1 MGHVL
6 RNGKLKED
14 ALSRSVNRIMD
25 KYRTDN
31 NEADPGNGV
40 RLVLSSDPIT
50 LRTGLAGMLS
60 VYAVVNAL
68 AAKGAEPQTLS
79 TVILLPPGSTEE
91 ELRVIEEQIGAA
103 AKAERIIVTGGHT
116 EVTTAVMRPV
126 IIASGTGIIRRSGAD
141 SDVISGAD
149 SDVISDA
156 DSDVISG
163 ADSDVISDADSDVIS
178 GADSDLVS
186 GAAGKRSFAGW
197 DIVMSKYAG
206 IEGTAML
213 AAEMR
218 AKLADKFSE
227 FFVKE
232 AGGFT
237 SMLSVRPEAVA
248 TQSIIPE
255 AVMMNASEGGIYAAL
270 WKLADKCGA
279 GITVDLKKIP
289 VRQETIEISNYFD
302 FDPYMM
308 ESAGS
313 LLMAVPEGRGEEL
326 VQALADGSL
335 GAGCN
340 LNNNGKNGQNSGK
353 TEFRIPAAVIGKMT
367 AGNDKVIIN
376 GDDRRFLTAPEP
388 DSLIKI
394 LS

>member
-1 MGHVL
+1 MNDDGSRRVTEENMGHVL

-141 SDVISGAD
+141 SDVISD
-149 SDVISDA
+149 
-156 DSDVISG
+156 

-237 SMLSVRPEAVA
+237 SMLSVRPEAVT

-367 AGNDKVIIN
+367 AGNDRVIIN

>member
-141 SDVISGAD
+141 SDVISD
-149 SDVISDA
+149 
-156 DSDVISG
+156 

>member
-1 MGHVL
+1 MNDDGSRRVTEENMGHVL

-126 IIASGTGIIRRSGAD
+126 IIASGTGIIRR
-141 SDVISGAD
+141 
-149 SDVISDA
+149 
-156 DSDVISG
+156 SG

>member
-141 SDVISGAD
+141 SDVISDAD

-156 DSDVISG
+156 DSDVI
-163 ADSDVISDADSDVIS
+163 
-178 GADSDLVS
+178 
-186 GAAGKRSFAGW
+186 
-197 DIVMSKYAG
+197 
-206 IEGTAML
+206 
-213 AAEMR
+213 
-218 AKLADKFSE
+218 
-227 FFVKE
+227 
-232 AGGFT
+232 
-237 SMLSVRPEAVA
+237 
-248 TQSIIPE
+248 
-255 AVMMNASEGGIYAAL
+255 
-270 WKLADKCGA
+270 
-279 GITVDLKKIP
+279 
-289 VRQETIEISNYFD
+289 
-302 FDPYMM
+302 
-308 ESAGS
+308 
-313 LLMAVPEGRGEEL
+313 
-326 VQALADGSL
+326 
-335 GAGCN
+335 
-340 LNNNGKNGQNSGK
+340 
-353 TEFRIPAAVIGKMT
+353 
-367 AGNDKVIIN
+367 
-376 GDDRRFLTAPEP
+376 
-388 DSLIKI
+388 
-394 LS
+394 

>member
-1 MGHVL
+1 MNDDGSRRVTEENMGHVL

-126 IIASGTGIIRRSGAD
+126 IIASGTGIIRRSGA
-141 SDVISGAD
+141 V

-156 DSDVISG
+156 DSDV
-163 ADSDVISDADSDVIS
+163 
-178 GADSDLVS
+178 VS

-213 AAEMR
+213 AAEMQ

>member
-163 ADSDVISDADSDVIS
+163 ADSD
-178 GADSDLVS
+178 LVS

-237 SMLSVRPEAVA
+237 SMLSVRPEAVT

-367 AGNDKVIIN
+367 AGNDRVIIN

>member
-163 ADSDVISDADSDVIS
+163 ADSDV
-178 GADSDLVS
+178 VS

-237 SMLSVRPEAVA
+237 SMLSVRPEAVT

>member
-163 ADSDVISDADSDVIS
+163 ADSD
-178 GADSDLVS
+178 LVS

-237 SMLSVRPEAVA
+237 SMLSVRPEAVT

>member
-1 MGHVL
+1 MNDDGSRRVTEENMGHVL

-60 VYAVVNAL
+60 VYSVVNDL

-126 IIASGTGIIRRSGAD
+126 IIASGTGIIRRSGA
-141 SDVISGAD
+141 V

-156 DSDVISG
+156 DSDV
-163 ADSDVISDADSDVIS
+163 
-178 GADSDLVS
+178 VS

-213 AAEMR
+213 AAEMQ

-367 AGNDKVIIN
+367 AGNDRVIIN

>member
-1 MGHVL
+1 MNDDGSRRVTEENMGHVL

-141 SDVISGAD
+141 SDVISD
-149 SDVISDA
+149 
-156 DSDVISG
+156 

-237 SMLSVRPEAVA
+237 SMLSVRPEAVT

>member
-1 MGHVL
+1 
-6 RNGKLKED
+6 
-14 ALSRSVNRIMD
+14 
-25 KYRTDN
+25 
-31 NEADPGNGV
+31 
-40 RLVLSSDPIT
+40 
-50 LRTGLAGMLS
+50 
-60 VYAVVNAL
+60 
-68 AAKGAEPQTLS
+68 
-79 TVILLPPGSTEE
+79 
-91 ELRVIEEQIGAA
+91 
-103 AKAERIIVTGGHT
+103 
-116 EVTTAVMRPV
+116 
-126 IIASGTGIIRRSGAD
+126 
-141 SDVISGAD
+141 
-149 SDVISDA
+149 
-156 DSDVISG
+156 
-163 ADSDVISDADSDVIS
+163 
-178 GADSDLVS
+178 
-186 GAAGKRSFAGW
+186 
-197 DIVMSKYAG
+197 
-206 IEGTAML
+206 
-213 AAEMR
+213 
-218 AKLADKFSE
+218 
-227 FFVKE
+227 
-232 AGGFT
+232 
-237 SMLSVRPEAVA
+237 
-248 TQSIIPE
+248 
-255 AVMMNASEGGIYAAL
+255 MMNASEGGIYAAL

-367 AGNDKVIIN
+367 AGNDRVIIN

>member
-1 MGHVL
+1 MNDDGSRRVTEENMGHVL

-163 ADSDVISDADSDVIS
+163 ADSD
-178 GADSDLVS
+178 LVS
-186 GAAGKRSFAGW
+186 GAAGQRSFAGW

-237 SMLSVRPEAVA
+237 SMLSVRPEAVT

-367 AGNDKVIIN
+367 AGNDRVIIN

>member
-141 SDVISGAD
+141 SDVISD
-149 SDVISDA
+149 
-156 DSDVISG
+156 

-213 AAEMR
+213 AAEMQ

-237 SMLSVRPEAVA
+237 SMLSVRPEAVT

-367 AGNDKVIIN
+367 AGNDRVIIS

>member
-1 MGHVL
+1 MNDDGSRRVTEENMGHVL

-141 SDVISGAD
+141 SDVISD
-149 SDVISDA
+149 
-156 DSDVISG
+156 

>member
-1 MGHVL
+1 MNDDGSRRVTEENMGHVL

-126 IIASGTGIIRRSGAD
+126 IIASGTGIIRR
-141 SDVISGAD
+141 
-149 SDVISDA
+149 
-156 DSDVISG
+156 SG

-367 AGNDKVIIN
+367 AGNDRVIIN

>member
-126 IIASGTGIIRRSGAD
+126 IIASGTGIIRRSG
-141 SDVISGAD
+141 
-149 SDVISDA
+149 A

>member
-1 MGHVL
+1 MNDDGSRRVTEENMGHVL

-126 IIASGTGIIRRSGAD
+126 IIASGTGIIRRSG
-141 SDVISGAD
+141 
-149 SDVISDA
+149 A

>member
-156 DSDVISG
+156 DSD
-163 ADSDVISDADSDVIS
+163 
-178 GADSDLVS
+178 LVS

-237 SMLSVRPEAVA
+237 SMLSVRPEAVT

>member
-1 MGHVL
+1 MNDDGSRRVTEENMGHVL

-60 VYAVVNAL
+60 VYSVVNDL

-163 ADSDVISDADSDVIS
+163 ADSDV
-178 GADSDLVS
+178 VS

-237 SMLSVRPEAVA
+237 SMLSVRPEAVT

>member
-1 MGHVL
+1 MNDDGSRRVTEENMGHVL

-141 SDVISGAD
+141 SDVIS
-149 SDVISDA
+149 
-156 DSDVISG
+156 
-163 ADSDVISDADSDVIS
+163 DADSDVIS

-237 SMLSVRPEAVA
+237 SMLSVRPEAVT

-367 AGNDKVIIN
+367 AGNDRVIIN

>member
-14 ALSRSVNRIMD
+14 ALSRSVSRIMD

-31 NEADPGNGV
+31 NEADPGNEV

-50 LRTGLAGMLS
+50 RRTGLAGMLS
-60 VYAVVNAL
+60 VYAVVNGL
-68 AAKGAEPQTLS
+68 AAKDAEPQSLS
-79 TVILLPPGSTEE
+79 SVILLPPGTTEE
-91 ELRVIEEQIGAA
+91 ELRMIEEQICAA
-103 AKAERIIVTGGHT
+103 AKAERISVTGGHT
-116 EVTTAVMRPV
+116 EVTNAVTRPV
-126 IIASGTGIIRRSGAD
+126 IIASGIGIVKNNHREVSGRADEGNSNNIGRVYATTGIVNKHSYED
-141 SDVISGAD
+141 
-149 SDVISDA
+149 
-156 DSDVISG
+156 
-163 ADSDVISDADSDVIS
+163 
-178 GADSDLVS
+178 
-186 GAAGKRSFAGW
+186 W

-232 AGGFT
+232 AEGFT
-237 SMLSVRPEAVA
+237 SMLSVRSEALV

-270 WKLADKCGA
+270 WRLADKCCSGL
-279 GITVDLKKIP
+279 TVDMKKIP

-313 LLMAVPEGRGEEL
+313 LLMAVPKGRGEEL

-340 LNNNGKNGQNSGK
+340 MNNNGKNGQNSDK

-367 AGNDKVIIN
+367 AGNDRVIIS

>member
-1 MGHVL
+1 MNDDGSRRVTEENMGHVL

-141 SDVISGAD
+141 SDVIS
-149 SDVISDA
+149 
-156 DSDVISG
+156 
-163 ADSDVISDADSDVIS
+163 DADSDVIS

-237 SMLSVRPEAVA
+237 SMLSVRPEAVT